1 MQIEREYFNAIIKLH
16 MTTLQNI
23 PYMVRA
29 VPETMITILF
39 ILSPWIFYIST
50 ALLLIL
56 GTKGLIIGKQS
67 EGEKREIY
75 KCAIIVLVSGIMY
88 YTAYLYLENTRYPI
102 FPKNNVKDV
111 SIPSG
116 LKIDFLKPSLPPLP
130 VITGMRG
137 STLGN

>member
-1 MQIEREYFNAIIKLH
+1 

-23 PYMVRA
+23 PYLVKA
-29 VPETMITILF
+29 VPVTMIYILF

-56 GTKGLIIGKQS
+56 GTMRLIKGKQS
-67 EGEKREIY
+67 EGEKREMY
-75 KCAIIVLVSGIMY
+75 KCAIIALISGAMY
-88 YTAYLYLENTRYPI
+88 YTAYLYLENARYPI
-102 FPKNNVKDV
+102 FPKNNVKNV

>member
-1 MQIEREYFNAIIKLH
+1 

-29 VPETMITILF
+29 VPETMVTILF

-50 ALLLIL
+50 VLFLIL
-56 GTKGLIIGKQS
+56 GTMRLIKGKQNKQV
-67 EGEKREIY
+67 KREMY
-75 KCAIIVLVSGIMY
+75 KCAIIALISGVMY
-88 YTAYLYLENTRYPI
+88 YMAYLYVKNAWYPI
-102 FPKNNVKDV
+102 FPKNNVKSV

-116 LKIDFLKPSLPPLP
+116 LKVDFLKSSPSPLP
-130 VITGMRG
+130 FITGMRG